1 MNLFTPLQLKSLTS
15 KNRIMVSPMCQYS
28 SEDGFVNDWH
38 LVHLG
43 TRAVGGAGIVFT
55 EAAAITKQGRIS
67 KKDLGIWKDD
77 HIDGLQ
83 RITKF
88 ISEQGA
94 IPGIQLAHSGRKGS
108 RTTPWEGNLAL
119 APEEDAWET
128 LAPSPLPFAPKDP
141 VPIEMNKAAI
151 QAFLQSYQSATQ
163 RALEAGFKILEIHAG
178 NGYLLHQFYSGLA
191 NQRKDQYGGSFENRI
206 RLLIEVVRTVK
217 QVWPENYPLFV
228 RVAGRDWVDD
238 PNAWSLEQTIEL
250 CQRLEKE
257 GVDLIDPVSGFV
269 VPKEDI
275 PFAPGFQVPFS
286 TSIKEQTAM
295 MVGAV
300 GGITDPNQA
309 NKIVQDNQADLII
322 IARELLRNPY
332 FPIQAAIAL
341 EEDSKIPNQYLRGF

>member
-1 MNLFTPLQLKSLTS
+1 
-15 KNRIMVSPMCQYS
+15 MVSPMCQYS

-67 KKDLGIWKDD
+67 KNDLGIWKDD
-77 HIDGLQ
+77 HVAGLQ
-83 RITKF
+83 RITRF

-108 RTTPWEGNLAL
+108 RTTPWEGNLPL
-119 APEEDAWET
+119 AEKDGSWPII
-128 LAPSPLPFAPKDP
+128 APSTTPFSKDSP
-141 VPIEMNKAAI
+141 IPIEMNSAAI
-151 QAFLQSYQSATQ
+151 QEFLQSYRAAAR
-163 RALEAGFKILEIHAG
+163 RALEAGFKILEVHAG

-191 NQRKDQYGGSFENRI
+191 NQRKDLYGGSFDNRI
-206 RLLIEVVRTVK
+206 RLLIEVVKTVK
-217 QVWPENYPLFV
+217 QVWPGNYPLFV
-228 RVAGRDWVDD
+228 RVAARDWVDD

-250 CQRLEKE
+250 CKTLEKE
-257 GVDLIDPVSGFV
+257 GVDLVDPVSGFV
-269 VPKEDI
+269 VPEEDI

-286 TSIKEQTAM
+286 TRIKEQTAM
-295 MVGAV
+295 LVGAV

-309 NKIVQDNQADLII
+309 NKILQESQADLII

-341 EEDSKIPNQYLRGF
+341 EEESKIPDQYLRGF